1 MARTAIAPQ
10 SLPTAYDTDG
20 AALTWTASDV
30 ANKNS
35 IALTGNEIILC
46 RNVNGS
52 ATARTATI
60 TTTADSLGRTLTTSK
75 SLGAGAYMVWPRFPL
90 NGYIQ
95 SDKTLYVEG
104 DNAELEWA
112 VIRLL

>member
-1 MARTAIAPQ
+1 MARTAITPQ

-20 AALTWTASDV
+20 AAFTWTASDV
-30 ANKNS
+30 VDKNS

-46 RNVNGS
+46 RNVNSS

-60 TTTADSLGRTLTTSK
+60 TTVADSLGRTLTTSK
-75 SLGAGAYMVWPRFPL
+75 SLDAGAYMVWPRFPL
-90 NGYIQ
+90 DGYLQ
-95 SDKTLYVEG
+95 ADKTLHVEG

-112 VIRLL
+112 VLRLL